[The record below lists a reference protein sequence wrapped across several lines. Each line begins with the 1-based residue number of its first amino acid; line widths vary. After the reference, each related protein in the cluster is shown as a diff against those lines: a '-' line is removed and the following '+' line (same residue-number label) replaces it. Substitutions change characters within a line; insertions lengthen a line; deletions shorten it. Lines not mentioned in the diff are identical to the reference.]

1 MKKLLCP
8 TTLFVLTMLSGQAT
22 AIDTGCKH
30 ILKDSERLACYD
42 QASGRLAPVSI
53 SAPDQADE
61 RAVSEASKEAAKEA
75 QYEKIRQERVG
86 SNMVDRWELDSSK
99 STGSFLP
106 RAYKPMYVLPLTYT
120 SDINNNPSSPAVN
133 HTATNT
139 GPPLSPWEAEFQIS
153 LKAKLW
159 EHPMGLDANL
169 WAGYTQSSRWQVYTP
184 ALSRPFRETNYEPE
198 VMAVFH
204 TPYEILGWHGRIAGV
219 SLTHQSNG
227 RAQPLSRSWNR
238 VIGEI
243 GMEKGDWSLSL
254 RPWWRIKE
262 AGSADDNPGIENY
275 IGRGELLLTR
285 VMAHHVVTL
294 RGRHSLKAGAES
306 RGSAQLD
313 WAFPIGSGV
322 HGYLQLFSGY
332 GESLID
338 YNIKQN
344 KLGLGIS
351 LVEWR

>member
-1 MKKLLCP
+1 MKKLLCS
-8 TTLFVLTMLSGQAT
+8 TTLLVLSSQAM
-22 AIDTGCKH
+22 AADTGCTQ

-42 QASGRLAPVSI
+42 QASGRTAPI
-53 SAPDQADE
+53 AILPADQASE
-61 RAVSEASKEAAKEA
+61 KNTSEASQAAAKQA
-75 QYEKIRQERVG
+75 QYEKIHKEHVG

-99 STGSFLP
+99 SLGSFLP
-106 RAYKPMYVLPLTYT
+106 RPYKPMYVLPVTYT
-120 SDINNNPSSPAVN
+120 SEINNNPSSPSPN
-133 HTATNT
+133 HTSKNT
-139 GPPLSPWEAEFQIS
+139 GAPLNPLEAKFQIS

-159 EHPMGLDANL
+159 ENPLGLDANL

-184 ALSRPFRETNYEPE
+184 ELSRPFRETNYEPE

-204 TPYEILGWHGRIAGV
+204 TPYEIFGWQGRIAGL

-238 VIGEI
+238 VIAEI

-262 AGSADDNPGIENY
+262 AVADDDNPGIENY
-275 IGRGELLLTR
+275 IGRGELLITR
-285 VMAHHVVTL
+285 VMGHHVLTL
-294 RGRHSLKAGAES
+294 RGRHSLKGGAES

-322 HGYLQLFSGY
+322 HGYLQLFTGY
-332 GESLID
+332 GESMID
-338 YNIKQN
+338 YNVKQT
-344 KLGLGIS
+344 KLGVGIS

>member
-1 MKKLLCP
+1 MKKLLCS
-8 TTLFVLTMLSGQAT
+8 TTLLVLSYQVMA
-22 AIDTGCKH
+22 ADTGCRQ

-42 QASGRLAPVSI
+42 QASGRTAPI
-53 SAPDQADE
+53 AILPPDQVSEKNA
-61 RAVSEASKEAAKEA
+61 SEASQAALKDA

-86 SNMVDRWELDSSK
+86 SNMVERWELDSSK
-99 STGSFLP
+99 SLGSFLP
-106 RAYKPMYVLPLTYT
+106 RPYKPMYVLPVTYT
-120 SDINNNPSSPAVN
+120 SEINNNPSSPSPN
-133 HTATNT
+133 HTSKNT
-139 GPPLSPWEAEFQIS
+139 GAPLNPLEAKFQIS

-159 EHPMGLDANL
+159 ENPLGLDANL
-169 WAGYTQSSRWQVYTP
+169 WAGYTQSSRWQVYTS

-204 TPYEILGWHGRIAGV
+204 TPYELLGWQGRIASV

-238 VIGEI
+238 VIAEI
-243 GMEKGDWSLSL
+243 GMERGDWSLSL

-262 AGSADDNPGIENY
+262 AAADDDNPGIENY
-275 IGRGELLLTR
+275 IGRGELLITR
-285 VMAHHVVTL
+285 VMGHHVLTL
-294 RGRHSLKAGAES
+294 RGHHSLKGGRES

-332 GESLID
+332 GESMID
-338 YNIKQN
+338 YNIKQT
-344 KLGLGIS
+344 KLGVGIS